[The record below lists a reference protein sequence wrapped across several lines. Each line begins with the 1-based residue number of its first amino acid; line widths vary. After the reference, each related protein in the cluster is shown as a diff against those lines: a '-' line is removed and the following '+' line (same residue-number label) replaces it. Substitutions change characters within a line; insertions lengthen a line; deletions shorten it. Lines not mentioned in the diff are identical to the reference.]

1 MQINTDIRMGY
12 LTSKYVN
19 EKYADGIVRMQS
31 DSFSAVVTEA
41 ERELEGDFLGL
52 TMIPEEGQ
60 SVIYGMR
67 AMLPHT
73 QTAEHPIVQ
82 VVSNLGGEKAVYN
95 VDISRVNPDNAT
107 QMEMFALLSYTD
119 KMGMTDGGS
128 FGSHQQMEVYAGN
141 VSHNG
146 YCGSLSGGDVFLK
159 EKFNWSAILNQAMED
174 YKSAGIDSQYEDCEK
189 LVDFFEKKDYPAFL
203 KQRMDEM
210 RIKIK
215 NGDTE
220 PAYQIGGQ
228 AYTEK
233 EWEELLARFDSAEED
248 VREEVRRLLTEESTS
263 CTYPDDGSG
272 QDVRY
277 ITWYTEEGI
286 FCRKA
291 GQTNGYIWSIPL
303 DNKEQYDKVTEF
315 INHFSSDWN
324 MRFAAHENFWRD
336 FLNGKINAERFME
349 FLKDTDK
356 GVLKGSLTGAN
367 SVDDDGDKARW
378 MQYFNSVLTE

>member
-1 MQINTDIRMGY
+1 MQLNTDIRMGY
-12 LTSKYVN
+12 LISR
-19 EKYADGIVRMQS
+19 YADQKHADGSLRMQC

-60 SVIYGMR
+60 SVTYGMR

-73 QTAEHPIVQ
+73 QTAGHPIVQ

-95 VDISRVNPDNAT
+95 VDISRINPDNAT
-107 QMEMFALLSYTD
+107 QLEMFALLSYTD
-119 KMGMTDGGS
+119 KMGVTDGGS
-128 FGSHQQMEVYAGN
+128 FGSHQQMEVYARN
-141 VSHNG
+141 ASHNG

-159 EKFNWSAILNQAMED
+159 EKFNWSAILNRMMRD

-189 LVDFFEKKDYPAFL
+189 LVDFFDGEDHMAFL
-203 KQRMDEM
+203 KQKMDEM

-220 PAYQIGGQ
+220 PVYQIGGQ

-248 VREEVRRLLTEESTS
+248 MREEAGRLLTEESTS
-263 CTYPDDGSG
+263 CTYPDEDSG
-272 QDVRY
+272 QDVHY

-286 FCRKA
+286 FCRRA

-303 DNKEQYDKVTEF
+303 DNREQYDRVTEF

-324 MRFAAHENFWRD
+324 MRFTAHENFWRD
-336 FLNGKINAERFME
+336 FLNDGIDMGGFMC
-349 FLKDTDK
+349 FVKGTDK
-356 GVLKGSLTGAN
+356 GVPKGSPAGAD
-367 SVDDDGDKARW
+367 SVYDDGDEARW
-378 MQYFNSVLTE
+378 VQYFNSVLTE